1 MISSNKPDVLNRNL
15 LANYIGQAWVALMG
29 LCFVPTYI
37 SYLGIEA
44 YGLIGLFAI
53 LLTILSLLD
62 LGVTPTL
69 NREMA
74 RFTAGAHSPQSICDL
89 LRTVEICSFIM
100 AGFITFVIVLLS
112 GWLASDWLRIDGLSL
127 SDATQSISIMGAV
140 AGLRFSEGIYRG
152 AILGLQK
159 QVLFN
164 IVNVCLSTIRALGA
178 IAVLAWIS
186 PTINAFFIWQGFVS
200 IFTLVI
206 LGAFAHLSLPSTDR
220 RAKFSL
226 DALKDIRHF
235 SGGVLIT
242 AVLAVLLTQ
251 IDKIILSTLI
261 DLRDFGYYTLATSIV
276 ALIGMLIAPIT
287 QAYYPRFTELLE
299 CKSQLDLINAY
310 HQSCQFVIILIAPIT
325 FTLFF
330 FGEDLLFLWT
340 QNHALSQSVAPL
352 LSLLAVGT
360 MLNGLMHIPFMLQ
373 LAHGRPDF
381 AIWVNLIAVFFLVPA
396 ILLIT
401 PQYGA
406 IGAAWVWI
414 ALNVGYVLIGI
425 QFMYRQLLPGEK
437 WRWYIEDVVIPVV
450 VAASILF
457 LCRNFFI
464 GGEGLLLDV
473 IFIVGSTFLAVSG
486 TMIATRA
493 GRSILIAF
501 IYRYKN
507 AL

>member
-1 MISSNKPDVLNRNL
+1 LIPRNKPQVLTRNL
-15 LANYIGQAWVALMG
+15 IANYIGQGWVALMG

-37 SYLGIEA
+37 EYLGIEA
-44 YGLIGLFAI
+44 YGLIGLFAL

-74 RFTAGAHSPQSICDL
+74 RFTAGAHTAKYVCDL
-89 LRTVEICSFIM
+89 LRTLEICSFIM
-100 AGFITFVIVLLS
+100 ASFIALVIALLS
-112 GWLASDWLRIDGLSL
+112 SWLASDWLRVDGLSL
-127 SDATQSISIMGAV
+127 SDTTQSIAIMGVV

-159 QVLFN
+159 QVFFN
-164 IVNVCLSTIRALGA
+164 IANAFLATVRALGA

-186 PTINAFFIWQGFVS
+186 PTIEAFFIWQGFVS
-200 IFTLVI
+200 IFTVGL
-206 LGAFAHLSLPSTDR
+206 LGAYAHLSLPSIDR

-226 DALKDIRHF
+226 DTIKDIWRF
-235 SGGVLIT
+235 SGGVLLT

-261 DLRDFGYYTLATSIV
+261 DLRDFGYYTLATAIV
-276 ALIGMLIAPIT
+276 TLIGILIAPIT
-287 QAYYPRFTELLE
+287 QAYYPRFTELVE
-299 CKSQLDLINAY
+299 CKSQYDLINTY
-310 HQSCQFVIILIAPIT
+310 HQSCQLVTILIAPIA

-330 FGEDLLFLWT
+330 FGEDLLLLWT
-340 QNHALSQSVAPL
+340 GNPALAHSVAPL
-352 LSLLAVGT
+352 LSLLAIGT

-381 AIWVNLIAVFFLVPA
+381 AIWINLIAVFFLVPA
-396 ILLIT
+396 ILLVT

-406 IGAAWVWI
+406 IGAAWIWI
-414 ALNVGYVLIGI
+414 VLNAAYVLIGV

-437 WRWYIEDVVIPVV
+437 WRWYIEDVSIPII

-457 LCRNFFI
+457 SCRTFFVE
-464 GGEGLLLDV
+464 GESLLLDSIFV
-473 IFIVGSTFLAVSG
+473 ITCTVFAILG
-486 TMIATRA
+486 TMISTKA
-493 GRSILIAF
+493 GRLLLTAF
-501 IYRYKN
+501 IWKYKN
-507 AL
+507 VK